1 MKVVSHAATLM
12 LMAAPRGPRFSSAD
26 RLASRQSAA
35 IDQLSPQSMN
45 QSASR
50 VEVREERRRRGSG
63 CWPSLA
69 ISCVLGT
76 RNVPFVIAS
85 RIVVF
90 PISSHSHLTHS
101 NQCLAHRAIIVVLSS
116 FRTSHRT
123 PPINIIVWRPR
134 GVTSR

>member
-50 VEVREERRRRGSG
+50 RRGSSG
-63 CWPSLA
+63 TEKTRSRKLA
-69 ISCVLGT
+69 IFLRFSCVLYSKDT
-76 RNVPFVIAS
+76 CFSVIAS
-85 RIVVF
+85 RI
-90 PISSHSHLTHS
+90 IK
-101 NQCLAHRAIIVVLSS
+101 S
-116 FRTSHRT
+116 FRTSSHAHLTPNLSARSSRNHCSSQSHFFVNSHRT
-123 PPINIIVWRPR
+123 P
-134 GVTSR
+134 TD